1 MAALISFFIILF
13 LSLTIVR
20 VATAMLKMTGLSEDM
35 AQFQARSAF
44 TGTGFTSRESESVI
58 NHPVRRKII
67 QNLMLMGSIGIVTF
81 ISSLLLTFTAE
92 GSNQDLYL
100 RFGMLLGGAL
110 LIFLLS
116 RTRLFNWLLS
126 KMIEKPLKKWSRIYA
141 KDYDSLLFLSGEW
154 EIIKIKVGEDS
165 WLRDKQLMQVR
176 LSEEGILVISI
187 RRSDGYFIGS
197 PRGDSVIFCDDE
209 LILYGR
215 EKALREL
222 GNRKTGIT
230 GDEAHQNNIRKT
242 REQEGRPIEEKPVR
256 KWISKLKPQKKKPS
270 SDH

>member
-1 MAALISFFIILF
+1 MAALISFFVILF

-58 NHPVRRKII
+58 NHPVRRRII

-92 GSNQDLYL
+92 GSNQDLYI
-100 RFGMLLGGAL
+100 RFGLLLGGAL

-116 RTRLFNWLLS
+116 RTRPFNWLLS
-126 KMIEKPLKKWSRIYA
+126 KIIEQPLKKWSRIYA

-154 EIIKIKVGEDS
+154 EIIKVTVSEDS
-165 WLRDKQLMQVR
+165 WLKNKQLMEMR
-176 LSEEGILVISI
+176 LSEEGILVIGI
-187 RRSDGYFIGS
+187 RREDGYFTGS
-197 PRGDSVIFCDDE
+197 PRGDSVVFGGDE

-215 EKALREL
+215 EKILREL
-222 GNRKTGIT
+222 GNRKAGTV
-230 GDEAHQNNIRKT
+230 GDEAHLQNIQNT
-242 REQEGRPIEEKPVR
+242 REQEGRPVQEKPVKNWMTR
-256 KWISKLKPQKKKPS
+256 FKTHKKKP
-270 SDH
+270 